1 MQWLLSTDSHSENS
15 VGKQLGPLCQHFRM
29 KAEDMTKY
37 FYQRW
42 SACCMLWKAR
52 VLLSLVTYISTFS
65 YIYRQLLL
73 L

>member
-15 VGKQLGPLCQHFRM
+15 VGKQLEPLCQHFRM

-42 SACCMLWKAR
+42 NTYFMLRNAR
-52 VLLSLVTYISTFS
+52 ALLSLVTNISTFS
-65 YIYRQLLL
+65 YIHRQLMLL
-73 L
+73 